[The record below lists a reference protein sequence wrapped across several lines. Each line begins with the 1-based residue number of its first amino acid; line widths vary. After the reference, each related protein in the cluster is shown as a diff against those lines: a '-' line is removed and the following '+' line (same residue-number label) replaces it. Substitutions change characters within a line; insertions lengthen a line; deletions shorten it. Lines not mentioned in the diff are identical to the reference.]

1 MGDARGV
8 MDQNFQGLSTPVPG
22 EFVHRADPADILPVD
37 WARVTENRFSVTA
50 RWPAAHPYF
59 VPRTGDRYDPLLIA
73 ETMRQATMLVC
84 HAEFGVPE
92 DDQFVMW
99 DLAYSADAGELARD
113 GRPAEITVD
122 LLCSDIRTRGR
133 GLREMRT
140 SLVLRRDGRRIASGG
155 GGINCTSAPAYRRMR
170 GARLAAADRPVPLL
184 PALPPHTVGRDREKD
199 VVLAPGDTPDRW
211 RLRVDTTHPT
221 LFRRANDHVPGMLLL
236 EAARQAAVAATGDPA
251 LLPVGLDA
259 RFHRYAEL
267 DEPCWFEAE
276 VLTGFD
282 RNAVTVQVLAH
293 QGGAAVLDCTLT
305 SPTRVPAA
313 SRTPA
318 VLAAG

>member
-1 MGDARGV
+1 
-8 MDQNFQGLSTPVPG
+8 MDQSFQGLSTPVPG
-22 EFVHRADPADILPVD
+22 EFVHRADPADILPTG
-37 WARVTENRFSVTA
+37 WTRVSENRFSVTA

-59 VPRTGDRYDPLLIA
+59 VPQKGGRHDPLLVA

-84 HAEFGVPE
+84 HAEFGVPV

-99 DLAYSADAGELARD
+99 DLAYSASAEEMTND
-113 GRPAEITVD
+113 GSPAEITVD
-122 LLCSDIRTRGR
+122 LLCTDIRRRGR

-140 SLVLRRDGRRIASGG
+140 ALVLRRDGRRFASGG
-155 GGINCTSAPAYRRMR
+155 GGINCTSALAYRRMR
-170 GARLAAADRPVPLL
+170 GNRLAAPDGGGTVP
-184 PALPPHTVGRDREKD
+184 PSTGLPPRTVGRDREMD
-199 VVLAPGDTPDRW
+199 VVLAPGDAPNRW

-236 EAARQAAVAATGDPA
+236 EAARQAAVAATGDSR

-276 VLTGFD
+276 VLTGLGRD
-282 RNAVTVQVLAH
+282 AVTVQILAH
-293 QGGAAVLDCTLT
+293 QGGSAVLDCTLT
-305 SPTRVPAA
+305 APARVPEGA

-318 VLAAG
+318 VLGAG